1 MEGILTL
8 TRYPSFYSSSY
19 TNDCPLIPS
28 LMHHQ
33 VPSLIFPF
41 FLSFPTYLPCLH
53 AFQVRA
59 NYAERKRI
67 TKKRKSRGE
76 EEEDDDE
83 GEITR
88 ATRRAKERMK
98 ITAKLAKKVV
108 SQETKSKAG
117 SNNGSSSSKSNSS
130 SNRKEGLKAP
140 RMYELADGISSSK
153 ATFSHTAES
162 REKRATDRAIGAVPL
177 LHRLS
182 ASDASNT
189 QRSKSA
195 SRVSSSSSSSLY
207 DGGGTDGTGSDFG
220 GQEIGK
226 VKYLRTEE
234 EGLVR
239 AFSYIPQVHHFCTF
253 LSLPIT

>member
-1 MEGILTL
+1 MEGILIL
-8 TRYPSFYSSSY
+8 TRYPSFHPLAHI
-19 TNDCPLIPS
+19 NDCPLIPT

-33 VPSLIFPF
+33 VPSLIFLF

-59 NYAERKRI
+59 DYAERKRI

-117 SNNGSSSSKSNSS
+117 SNNGSSSSS